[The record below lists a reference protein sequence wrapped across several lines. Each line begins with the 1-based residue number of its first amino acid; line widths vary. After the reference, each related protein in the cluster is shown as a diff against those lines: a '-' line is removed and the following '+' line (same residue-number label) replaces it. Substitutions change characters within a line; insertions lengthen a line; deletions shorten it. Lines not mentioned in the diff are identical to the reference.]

1 MVLYSLDGYYVALA
15 IFMPVMCISS
25 VLGCRTPY
33 QLRVR
38 GLATRRA
45 GGNGHY
51 QGHMDT
57 PSLECGLP
65 LQLVGYAN
73 KTAEEEWVKV
83 LLCMQSEL

>member
-1 MVLYSLDGYYVALA
+1 MLRQCIYYGARLPHSLPA
-15 IFMPVMCISS
+15 SHQ
-25 VLGCRTPY
+25 R
-33 QLRVR
+33 
-38 GLATRRA
+38 LATRQA

-57 PSLECGLP
+57 PRLESGLY

-73 KTAEEEWVKV
+73 KKAEEEWFKV